1 MSASPGQ
8 PPGVRMPS
16 RVVLPTTLAAGTLL
30 LAVALRQPVGDET
43 WLLLALLATCVW
55 GVGGLLSGPV
65 PVGRLRRPGE
75 PGPGGPPLLAPL
87 VVGVVAV
94 ALTLAGA
101 VLLAHLPV
109 AGDSLEVVVDRRAS
123 QPWWLLVPVLV
134 IGGVGEELM
143 FRGALYDALGRWRP
157 VAATTVVYTLA
168 TAATGQPMLIL
179 AAFVLA
185 VLTGVQR
192 RVSGG
197 VLAPALTHVTWT
209 VGMAL
214 LLPPVLGLLG

>member
-1 MSASPGQ
+1 MTASPGQ
-8 PPGVRMPS
+8 QAGARVPS

-30 LAVALRQPVGDET
+30 LAVALRQQPGDET

-55 GVGGLLSGPV
+55 GAGGLLSGPV
-65 PVGRLRRPGE
+65 PVGRLRRPGR
-75 PGPGGPPLLAPL
+75 PGRGGPPVVAPL

-101 VLLAHLPV
+101 VLLSHLPV
-109 AGDSLEVVVDRRAS
+109 AGDSLEMVVDRRSS

-134 IGGVGEELM
+134 VGGVAEELM
-143 FRGALYDALGRWRP
+143 FRGALYDALARWRP
-157 VAATTVVYTLA
+157 VAATTAVYTLA
-168 TAATGQPMLIL
+168 TAATGQPVLIL
-179 AAFVLA
+179 AAFMLA

-197 VLAPALTHVTWT
+197 VLAPAITHVTWT
-209 VGMAL
+209 VGMAM